1 MIMLKSDEQIKL
13 MQESG
18 RIAITALK
26 KAMRAAGPGVT
37 TAQLDMIVRKSIE
50 SEGAKPSF
58 LGYGGF
64 PASACISVN
73 TELIH
78 GIPSEKTVLKDGDIV
93 SIDVGAYKNGYHG
106 DCART
111 FGIGNISDE
120 AKRIIDVT
128 RQSFYEGI
136 KLARTGYKISDIS
149 SAVQKHIEENGFF
162 VVKTFVGHGIGKA
175 LHEEPEVPNY
185 VNENGASSELKVGMT
200 LAIEPMVNTSSEK
213 IKILPDGWTVVTA
226 DGLISAHYENTI
238 AITDNEALILT
249 KEKL

>member
-1 MIMLKSDEQIKL
+1 MIMLKSDQQIKL

-18 RIAITALK
+18 RVAITALK
-26 KAMRAAGPGVT
+26 KAMKAAKPGVT
-37 TAQLDMIVRKSIE
+37 TKQLDMIVRKSIE
-50 SEGAKPSF
+50 KEGATPSF

-64 PASACISVN
+64 PGSACISVN
-73 TELIH
+73 NELIH

-93 SIDVGAYKNGYHG
+93 SLDVGAYKNGYHG

-120 AKRIIDVT
+120 AKKIIDVT

-149 SAVQKHIEENGFF
+149 SAVQKHIEQNGFF
-162 VVKTFVGHGIGKA
+162 VVKTFVGHGIGKN
-175 LHEEPEVPNY
+175 LHESPEVPNY
-185 VNENGASSELKVGMT
+185 VNENWDSMELKVGMT
-200 LAIEPMVNTSSEK
+200 LAIEPMVNTSSEQ
-213 IKILPDGWTVVTA
+213 IKILSDGWTVVTA
-226 DGLISAHYENTI
+226 DGLLSAHYENTI
-238 AITDNEALILT
+238 AITDNDPLILT